1 MTIKELQKTSIL
13 LLLLCY
19 ILLSL
24 LLLENYDR
32 QIGFLKEINY
42 YSIKYQKKKDLL
54 LFATILMEEYL
65 MLVMLKSYL
74 KRKNAKIGK
83 TIKNSYW
90 ATRNFW

>member
-1 MTIKELQKTSIL
+1 MTIKEFQKTSIL

-32 QIGFLKEINY
+32 QIGFPEEINY

-74 KRKNAKIGK
+74 KRKNTKIGK
-83 TIKNSYW
+83 TIKNSY
-90 ATRNFW
+90 

>member
-32 QIGFLKEINY
+32 QIGLLKEINC

-74 KRKNAKIGK
+74 KRKNTKIGK
-83 TIKNSYW
+83 TIKNSY
-90 ATRNFW
+90 